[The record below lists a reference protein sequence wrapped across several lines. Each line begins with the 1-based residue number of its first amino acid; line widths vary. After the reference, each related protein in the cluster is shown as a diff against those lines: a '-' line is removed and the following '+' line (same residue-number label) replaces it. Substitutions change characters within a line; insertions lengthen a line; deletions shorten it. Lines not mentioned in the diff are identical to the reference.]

1 MPFIRGGFK
10 GTIISKDAIL
20 ESRVRFLRMRRC
32 ITIFFCLFS
41 SFIVQATH
49 LRSGQITLKRQ
60 SGLTY
65 LVTLKVYT
73 NTGSEVRFGDGTLS
87 FGDGSTPVTTPDIG
101 SALTDS
107 PNVGIV
113 KFSVAHTFPGA
124 GSFVISYLEP
134 NLDAGILNI
143 SNSVET
149 SFYLESKIIIES
161 GRDNSSPDFL
171 TDPFF
176 RHPLGM
182 EYSFSNEAAD
192 NNDYRLTYD
201 LVLPLPPGKSNFT
214 RPENIN
220 INYYN
225 GLVKWDTNFKGTQ
238 QPGEYLFAVRVA
250 QYDKLGGQ
258 VGYVMRT
265 FQVLLENVNSELST
279 ITSIVDPN
287 NKVFVEENKQRT
299 VRAVLMDNALSNEV
313 KWDVFYDNKI
323 AANMTFSQHD
333 SVAGSKKIKVGLLT
347 LQSTSSI
354 IRVNPYS
361 ITLRGTSTTSGGV
374 FSKDI
379 SYLFFTK
386 DIELPVVT
394 AVLERPGNSINAYP
408 NPFSNFL
415 YVDGQSDVDECEF
428 ILMDIT
434 GKVIFST
441 KGKAGQ
447 PIDTSSLPT
456 GLYILQIRNAL
467 AIHPQKLV
475 KQ

>member
-1 MPFIRGGFK
+1 M
-10 GTIISKDAIL
+10 
-20 ESRVRFLRMRRC
+20 
-32 ITIFFCLFS
+32 FS
-41 SFIVQATH
+41 CFIVQATH
-49 LRSGQITLKRQ
+49 LRFGQITLKRQ

-65 LVTLKVYT
+65 LATLKVYT
-73 NTGSEVRFGDGTLS
+73 NTGSKAPFGSGTLS
-87 FGDGSTPVTTPDIG
+87 FGDGSTPIITPSMG
-101 SALTDS
+101 STLTSD
-107 PNVGIV
+107 PNVGV
-113 KFSVAHTFPGA
+113 VEFSVDHTFPGA

-143 SNSVET
+143 LNSVET

-161 GRDNSSPDFL
+161 GRDSSSPDFL

-176 RHPLGM
+176 RHPLGR
-182 EYSFSNEAAD
+182 EYSFSNEAVD
-192 NNDYRLTYD
+192 KNDFQLTYD

-238 QPGEYLFAVRVA
+238 QPGKYLFAVRVT
-250 QYDKLGGQ
+250 QSDRLGRQ

-265 FQVLLENVNSELST
+265 FQVLLENVKSELSV

-299 VRAVLMDNALSNEV
+299 VRAVLMDNELSNEV

-347 LQSTSSI
+347 LQSASSI

-386 DIELPVVT
+386 DIDLPVVT
-394 AVLERPGNSINAYP
+394 AIPDRPVKQITVYP
-408 NPFSNFL
+408 NPFSHYLF
-415 YVDGQSDVDECEF
+415 VDGQSDVDEFEL

-434 GKVIFST
+434 GKVIFRT

-447 PIDTSSLPT
+447 PIDTSSLPA
-456 GLYILQIRNAL
+456 GLYVLQIRNDL
-467 AIHPQKLV
+467 TIQQQKIM
-475 KQ
+475 KR